1 MGEGLFNP
9 SIHGLLWA
17 IFLLV
22 VDELGEANAI
32 TSFHEGELIE
42 MLRVSGLWLVLR
54 PYGDRNSGRKGQR
67 GASARNAKQC
77 LKKNDPLSKTLLLR
91 VFGFGSVTFD
101 NYSFLSLDPKRL
113 DRIFVFLRI

>member
-1 MGEGLFNP
+1 MRGAVQ

-32 TSFHEGELIE
+32 TSFHEGELIG

-54 PYGDRNSGRKGQR
+54 PYGHRNSGRKGQR
-67 GASARNAKQC
+67 GASAHNAKQC
-77 LKKNDPLSKTLLLR
+77 LKKKMIHYPRLCSKGFR
-91 VFGFGSVTFD
+91 VWICYF
-101 NYSFLSLDPKRL
+101 
-113 DRIFVFLRI
+113 

>member
-77 LKKNDPLSKTLLLR
+77 LKKNDP
-91 VFGFGSVTFD
+91 
-101 NYSFLSLDPKRL
+101 YPRL
-113 DRIFVFLRI
+113 CS